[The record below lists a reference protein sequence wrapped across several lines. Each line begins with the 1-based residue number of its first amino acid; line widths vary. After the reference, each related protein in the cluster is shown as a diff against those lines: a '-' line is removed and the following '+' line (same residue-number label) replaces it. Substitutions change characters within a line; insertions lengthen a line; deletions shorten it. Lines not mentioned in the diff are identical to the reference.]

1 VKDVAKMQAE
11 MQDEKQLREFVAAIT
26 KIMLQHNLR
35 LIWKSQSVK
44 FTTDVK
50 GFMGVQQR
58 HAREQMSEIYGVCK
72 VSLWIY
78 LVCVSMHSEIQKMPK
93 IFQSILSVPAE
104 YKQAIEEFDAQW
116 VVPR

>member
-1 VKDVAKMQAE
+1 MQAE

-72 VSLWIY
+72 
-78 LVCVSMHSEIQKMPK
+78 
-93 IFQSILSVPAE
+93 
-104 YKQAIEEFDAQW
+104 AIEEFDAQW
-116 VVPR
+116 VVPRELGIDGPSESKST